1 VKLGLNLFLWS
12 GQTTEALFPVL
23 EKVKKWGYDGVE
35 FPLFHTD
42 EGVYRKVREKL
53 DQLGLKCTGCT
64 VAMPDKNP
72 ISDAETVRQAG
83 VGHLKDML
91 RMCNVLGAEVLC
103 GPLCA
108 PVGGLVGRGRN
119 ADEWARAVA
128 ALRAVGPVAE
138 EMGVTVAVEYL
149 NRFETY
155 FINTVA
161 DTRALVEEVGHPR
174 IRMMYD
180 TFHANIEEKEIHAS
194 AKACG
199 KMLAHVHISENDRGV
214 PGSGQVAW
222 SDLFK
227 ALGELKYAGWLTI
240 ESFGQAVPEI
250 AAAAAIWRPLFKDAD
265 EVGTKGIQFLRKH
278 AAGLKPR
285 PKPKGRT
292 GRAAARP
299 KAKAKAK
306 GRKKGVKAK
315 ARKR

>member
-1 VKLGLNLFLWS
+1 MKLGLNLFLWS

-23 EKVKKWGYDGVE
+23 EKVKRWGYDGVE

-42 EGVYRKVREKL
+42 EHVYQRVREKL
-53 DQLGLKCTGCT
+53 DQLGLRCTGCT

-72 ISDAETVRQAG
+72 ISDSESVRQAG
-83 VGHLKDML
+83 IEHVKEML
-91 RMCNVLGAEVLC
+91 RMCHILGAEVLC

-119 ADEWARAVA
+119 ADEWSRAVA
-128 ALRAVGPVAE
+128 ALRAVGPTAE
-138 EMGVTVAVEYL
+138 ETGVTVAVEYL

-180 TFHANIEEKEIHAS
+180 TFHANIEEKEIYRS

-214 PGSGQVAW
+214 PGSGQVEW
-222 SDLFK
+222 SDLFR

-250 AAAAAIWRPLFKDAD
+250 AAAAAIWRPLFRDAD
-265 EVGTKGIQFLRKH
+265 EVGKKGIQFLRKN
-278 AAGLKPR
+278 APSPR
-285 PKPKGRT
+285 PKRRAGRT
-292 GRAAARP
+292 AAARRKKP
-299 KAKAKAK
+299 KA
-306 GRKKGVKAK
+306 GRKKGVKAR

>member
-1 VKLGLNLFLWS
+1 LFLWS

-23 EKVKKWGYDGVE
+23 EKVKRWGYDGVE
-35 FPLFHTD
+35 FPLFHTNED
-42 EGVYRKVREKL
+42 VYKRVREKL
-53 DQLGLKCTGCT
+53 DQLGLRSTGCT

-72 ISDAETVRQAG
+72 ISDSESVRQAG
-83 VGHLKDML
+83 IQHLKDLL
-91 RMCNVLGAEVLC
+91 RMCNLLGAEILC

-128 ALRAVGPVAE
+128 ALKAIGSTAE
-138 EMGVTVAVEYL
+138 EMGVTAAVEYL

-180 TFHANIEEKEIHAS
+180 TFHANIEEKEIYKS

-214 PGSGQVAW
+214 PGSGQIAW
-222 SDLFK
+222 SDLFR

-265 EVGTKGIQFLRKH
+265 EVGKKGIQFLKKNRPS
-278 AAGLKPR
+278 LKPR
-285 PKPKGRT
+285 GQ
-292 GRAAARP
+292 AAARP
-299 KAKAKAK
+299 KAK

>member
-1 VKLGLNLFLWS
+1 MKLGLNLFLWS
-12 GQTTEALFPVL
+12 GQTNEALFPVL

-35 FPLFHTD
+35 FPLFHTQ
-42 EGVYRKVREKL
+42 EAVYAKVRSKL
-53 DQLGLKCTGCT
+53 DSLGLKCTGCT

-72 ISDAETVRQAG
+72 IADSSQVRQAG
-83 VGHLKDML
+83 VQHIKDML
-91 RMCNVLGAEVLC
+91 HMCQILGADVLC

-119 ADEWARAVA
+119 ADEWKRAVE
-128 ALRAVGPVAE
+128 ALKSVGPHAD

-180 TFHANIEEKEIHAS
+180 TFHAHIEEKDIYKS

-199 KMLAHVHISENDRGV
+199 KHLAHVHISENDRGV

-222 SDLFK
+222 DQLFK
-227 ALGELKYAGWLTI
+227 ALAELKYKNWCTI

-250 AAAAAIWRPLFKDAD
+250 AAAAAIWRPLFKDNE
-265 EVGTKGIQFLRKH
+265 EVAKKGIKFLKEN
-278 AAGLKPR
+278 LS
-285 PKPKGRT
+285 
-292 GRAAARP
+292 
-299 KAKAKAK
+299 
-306 GRKKGVKAK
+306 
-315 ARKR
+315 